1 MRHWPECLPHQ
12 LRKLPVHPGGAGGSV
27 CEAHRYRVRPRAGR
41 LFLPLPCLVL
51 ALLASTFQFAASQT
65 GASHAA
71 EIHDRLLKASGYL
84 KSNDPGSASKE
95 FAAVLALDPKNAEAN
110 ANLGVITFL
119 RGDYKNASKYLRDA
133 LAADPSLAKTEALL
147 GICERKLGDPSAQSL
162 LEKSFP
168 RVKEKSLRIQAGLE
182 LAGIYYQQGNLDRAA
197 SVMRALV
204 DLDPDNIEIL
214 YMAQRVY
221 SELADD
227 TLNKLALLAP
237 GSARMQV
244 VIAQHLINE
253 GDLRGATEHYRKA
266 LEIDPRLPGMHYELA
281 EAILE
286 AAPAD
291 AKTRGDAEKELETAV
306 ETDGDSAKTECMFAR
321 IALLREDN
329 NEAYARYKRAFA
341 LNPGDAEAQ
350 FGLGRILATMEKPQE
365 AAKYL
370 RMAIQSDPLNENAHY
385 RLASV
390 CKKLQLNQEA
400 EKEIRLFR
408 EIKDAKDRLE
418 DLYRQMHKKPPGQ
431 GGQLPDS
438 DR

>member
-1 MRHWPECLPHQ
+1 M
-12 LRKLPVHPGGAGGSV
+12 
-27 CEAHRYRVRPRAGR
+27 
-41 LFLPLPCLVL
+41 
-51 ALLASTFQFAASQT
+51 AAQT
-65 GASHAA
+65 APSHAS
-71 EIHDRLLKASGYL
+71 EIHGHLLKAAAYL
-84 KSNDPGSASKE
+84 KSNDPGSAARE

-110 ANLGVITFL
+110 ANLGVITFV
-119 RGDYKNASKYLRDA
+119 RGDYKNASRYLRDA

-147 GICERKLGDPSAQSL
+147 GICKRKLGDPSAQAL

-168 RVKEKSLRIQAGLE
+168 RVKEKSLQIQAGME
-182 LAGIYYQQGNLDRAA
+182 LASIYYQQGNLDRAA
-197 SVMRALV
+197 SVMRPLV

-244 VIAQHLINE
+244 VIAERLINE
-253 GDLRGATEHYRKA
+253 GDLRGASEHYRKA
-266 LEIDPRLPGMHYELA
+266 IETDPRLPGVHYELA

-286 AAPAD
+286 AAPTD
-291 AKTRGDAEKELETAV
+291 AQAQSDAQKELEAAIKL
-306 ETDGDSAKTECMFAR
+306 DGDSARTECMFAR
-321 IALLREDN
+321 IALLRQDT
-329 NEAYARYKRAFA
+329 NEAYARYNLAFA
-341 LNPGDAEAQ
+341 MNPGDAEAQ
-350 FGLGRILATMEKPQE
+350 FGLGRMLAAMEKPQE

-390 CKKLQLNQEA
+390 CRKLQLNDEA
-400 EKEIRLFR
+400 EKELRLFR

-418 DLYRQMHKKPPGQ
+418 SLYRQMHKKPPGQ